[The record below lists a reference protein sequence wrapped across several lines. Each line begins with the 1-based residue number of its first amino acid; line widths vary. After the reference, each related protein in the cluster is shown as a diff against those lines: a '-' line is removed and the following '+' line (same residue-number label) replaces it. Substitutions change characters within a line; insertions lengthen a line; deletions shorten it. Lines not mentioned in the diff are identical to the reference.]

1 MQINKNASKQNQETV
16 TYLLQYVACLNYL
29 TLCIS
34 AQKLFTLWLII
45 SAIYHT

>member
-1 MQINKNASKQNQETV
+1 MFSSSMQINKNASKQNQETV

-34 AQKLFTLWLII
+34 AQTII
-45 SAIYHT
+45 YIMTHY